1 MPHPAVVR
9 LRELLPPPRSGGDAV
24 DWEQIERTTG
34 LAFPADYR
42 EFVELYGGG
51 EIDEYLSVSTPPVP
65 GSPYGDLL
73 DRGEPA
79 LSDRD
84 REELCAFLS
93 GGALQPLLPF
103 VDSASSDV
111 AFWLRDGAPDDWR
124 AAVFRRQTPH
134 GTSRW
139 TVFDGGVAALCV
151 AALTGEVHPFSER
164 LSASG
169 GHEFVSWRGVED
181 RQPPAPG
188 RHGW

>member
-1 MPHPAVVR
+1 MTHPAVDR
-9 LRELLPPPRSGGDAV
+9 LRELLPPPSSGGDAV

-42 EFVELYGGG
+42 ELVELYGGG

-73 DRGEPA
+73 VRAEPA

-84 REELCAFLS
+84 REEL
-93 GGALQPLLPF
+93 GALLPEGALPPLLPF
-103 VDSASSDV
+103 ADSASSDV
-111 AFWLRDGAPDDWR
+111 AFWLREGAPDGWR

-151 AALTGEVHPFSER
+151 AALTGEVRPFSEQ

-169 GHEFVSWRGVED
+169 RHEFVSWRG
-181 RQPPAPG
+181 A
-188 RHGW
+188 

>member
-1 MPHPAVVR
+1 M
-9 LRELLPPPRSGGDAV
+9 

-42 EFVELYGGG
+42 ELVELYGGG

-65 GSPYGDLL
+65 RLAVRRSPGQGRARSLGPGPRGVGRLL
-73 DRGEPA
+73 PE
-79 LSDRD
+79 
-84 REELCAFLS
+84 
-93 GGALQPLLPF
+93 GALPPLLPF
-103 VDSASSDV
+103 ADSASSDV
-111 AFWLRDGAPDDWR
+111 AFWLREGAPDGWR

-151 AALTGEVHPFSER
+151 AALTGEVRPFSEQ

-169 GHEFVSWRGVED
+169 RHEFVSWRG
-181 RQPPAPG
+181 A
-188 RHGW
+188 

>member
-24 DWEQIERTTG
+24 DWEQIGRTTG

-51 EIDEYLSVSTPPVP
+51 EIDEYLSVNTPPVP

-84 REELCAFLS
+84 REELCALLP
-93 GGALQPLLPF
+93 GGAVPPLLPF
-103 VDSASSDV
+103 AD
-111 AFWLRDGAPDDWR
+111 
-124 AAVFRRQTPH
+124 
-134 GTSRW
+134 
-139 TVFDGGVAALCV
+139 
-151 AALTGEVHPFSER
+151 
-164 LSASG
+164 SASG